1 MAEAFTCP
9 ITQELIKDPVTS
21 KYGHLFEK
29 AAIYE
34 WIAKN
39 HSCPMTNKPLEVT
52 DLFENF
58 AVKAAIQQ
66 FIQLNDSIN
75 AGTIKVAEE
84 SKEGTKANE
93 AFKKMNATMNDLQQ
107 KFLENAT

>member
-1 MAEAFTCP
+1 
-9 ITQELIKDPVTS
+9 VTS

-39 HSCPMTNKPLEVT
+39 HTCPMTNEPLEVS

-66 FIQLNDSIN
+66 FI
-75 AGTIKVAEE
+75 
-84 SKEGTKANE
+84 
-93 AFKKMNATMNDLQQ
+93 
-107 KFLENAT
+107 